1 MKKEIW
7 ICDICGDEFDNE
19 KDYDRHCKE
28 CLKKNY
34 KAIGIRVSPESTY
47 GLNVR
52 YGLDWHK
59 MTDSTEDGGI
69 QIYDWGDDER
79 RKQEDYPRVSS
90 KSHEVDMF
98 IPRDGF
104 GVRIPKGKEK
114 EGIERLKQYFCEKF
128 ETSKKLVIAALDE
141 IQSQIKKEASGENIE
156 KTMERWNEIKKI

>member
-19 KDYDRHCKE
+19 KDYDRHCNE

-34 KAIGIRVSPESTY
+34 KAIGIHVSPESTY

-59 MTDSTEDGGI
+59 STDSTEDGEI
-69 QIYDWGDDER
+69 KIYDWGDDER
-79 RKQEDYPRVSS
+79 RKKEDYPRVSS

-98 IPRDGF
+98 VPRDSF

-141 IQSQIKKEASGENIE
+141 IQSQIEKESKGEDIG
-156 KTMERWNEIKKI
+156 KTMERWEEVKKF